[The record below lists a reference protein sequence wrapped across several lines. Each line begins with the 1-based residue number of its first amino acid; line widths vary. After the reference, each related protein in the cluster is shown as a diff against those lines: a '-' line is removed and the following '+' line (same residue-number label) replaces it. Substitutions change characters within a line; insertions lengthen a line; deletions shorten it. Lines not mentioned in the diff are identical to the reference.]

1 MAAEQPGH
9 ETAIESERAKAK
21 SFHFAGPGA
30 APQHGAAASA
40 THGVLRVALELE
52 GEKVLKATPDL
63 GYLHRGVEKLAE
75 DETYN
80 QIIPHTDRLDYICS
94 MTNNFA
100 YVRAVEKLLD
110 PKSRNV
116 RNISGQLLPRRSGS
130 AGHLSGSEH
139 RRSTSAR

>member
-1 MAAEQPGH
+1 MTTTVETVTGAAETMVLNMG
-9 ETAIESERAKAK
+9 
-21 SFHFAGPGA
+21 
-30 APQHGAAASA
+30 PQHPA
-40 THGVLRVALELE
+40 THGVLRVVLELE

-75 DETYN
+75 NETYN

-110 PKSRNV
+110 LKIPER
-116 RNISGQLLPRRSGS
+116 
-130 AGHLSGSEH
+130 A
-139 RRSTSAR
+139 